1 MLWIGDGLRKN
12 NGVRTT
18 QAESD
23 TERKTNGEMG
33 DQFGAL
39 EDGTT
44 NKSSGVGKWMVGV
57 ETSKV
62 V

>member
-1 MLWIGDGLRKN
+1 M
-12 NGVRTT
+12 
-18 QAESD
+18 
-23 TERKTNGEMG
+23 ERKTNEEMG
-33 DQFGAL
+33 NQFGAL

-62 V
+62 VEYIQTYYLGN